1 MIDHHH
7 RPHQYF
13 CSLTQ
18 TTPETITIEL
28 GTDVAKDFVDD
39 RGKSLGL
46 YRGHIVDIDEDE
58 EDGTVLYR
66 VLYEDGDHED
76 LNEVECQKAIDLYIK
91 LETGEINEWEIG
103 GDE

>member
-1 MIDHHH
+1 MHTLTHTLIDHH
-7 RPHQYF
+7 PHQYF

-18 TTPETITIEL
+18 TTPETIAIEL

-58 EDGTVLYR
+58 EDG
-66 VLYEDGDHED
+66 
-76 LNEVECQKAIDLYIK
+76 IYIIP
-91 LETGEINEWEIG
+91 LITII
-103 GDE
+103 

>member
-1 MIDHHH
+1 MIITITLINT
-7 RPHQYF
+7 YF

-18 TTPETITIEL
+18 TTPETIAIEL

-76 LNEVECQKAIDLYIK
+76 LNEGRMSKS
-91 LETGEINEWEIG
+91 N
-103 GDE
+103 